1 MSWTSN
7 PKFDREVEKK
17 KGNFVQT
24 GFKIFLTAPI
34 GIAGLFVVLLHG
46 NGTAIAYLGPFAGFW
61 AVMNLIGMI
70 FNVAHQFG
78 ATHWEPRVKDDDNNW
93 M

>member
-7 PKFDREVEKK
+7 PKFDHEVEKK

-34 GIAGLFVVLLHG
+34 GIAGLFVVLLSG

-61 AVMNLIGMI
+61 AVMNLIGLI
-70 FNVAHQFG
+70 FHVAKSFG